1 MSQASQQLHALIPR
15 LETFLAK
22 LAGRARE
29 VAAEASAAVAEM
41 RAANDPNTATASY
54 NLQAGITSQIQEL
67 TAKGRTVFEQ
77 QFGVFANID
86 DPATEAAYERL
97 EERLDAWEDEL
108 EAIGD
113 NAFAATEL
121 ADAQALW
128 DRAVADW
135 HAAAARFTCTQCGAP
150 RPRAVPLPGGGVSAV
165 PGMRLQR
172 HLYPVVGHGGGPQ
185 RGRHHYVPSWRPAT
199 RHPRRAQPIMRKAN
213 NAR

>member
-22 LAGRARE
+22 LTGRARE

-41 RAANDPNTATASY
+41 RAANDPNMATASY

-67 TAKGRTVFEQ
+67 AAKGRTVFEQ

-97 EERLDAWEDEL
+97 EERMDAWEDEL

-121 ADAQALW
+121 ADAQTLW

-135 HAAAARFTCTQCGAP
+135 RAAAARFTCTQCGAP
-150 RPRAVPLPGGGVSAV
+150 VPV
-165 PGMRLQR
+165 PY
-172 HLYPVVGHGGGPQ
+172 LYPVAVYLPCQGCGSNATFTPSSAMAAAPSVAAIITPRPDDPRLIIPGGPN
-185 RGRHHYVPSWRPAT
+185 
-199 RHPRRAQPIMRKAN
+199 QP
-213 NAR
+213 